1 MRYHQAYLM
10 ARKTLAISVRHHGGY
25 GARRHLYGRR
35 FVGCLVQLGLLP
47 APDQAEPDA
56 GSVGYDD
63 YDREREDYGEYPVD
77 GRVRD
82 YLLGLADCGGS
93 GVDLAGV
100 VRVYGG
106 APLGEEADLGIGRE
120 DLVPARRER
129 HHGVPSKGHKRHP
142 NVLQLAHLYKD
153 RGGNRIANQLLAAVA
168 LTVAKSWL
176 AIPKSG
182 KSWLMPPRG
191 SVTPTIRKYPQAP
204 TMTALA
210 TMLPGS
216 HEAFRKG

>member
-56 GSVGYDD
+56 GSVDYDD

-100 VRVYGG
+100 VRVHGG

-142 NVLQLAHLYKD
+142 DVLQLAHLYED
-153 RGGNRIANQLLAAVA
+153 RGRNRKRHGGQELVGD
-168 LTVAKSWL
+168 T
-176 AIPKSG
+176 KSG

-204 TMTALA
+204 TMTAL
-210 TMLPGS
+210 
-216 HEAFRKG
+216 